1 VNPALTFIVLAVGLI
16 AVVLVVLC
24 VALWRGAQAG
34 ALALQAQDVAR
45 HNPALANAAVYRDQ
59 LLDLE
64 REHALGN
71 LNDQELQIAR
81 DELSQRLLDD
91 VGPAEAATEAA
102 SAEASDRATA
112 VAAPR
117 QPWFWLTAL
126 IVLVPVLS
134 LVMYGLLGQPEALDP
149 LALKQGVSNEA
160 EVTPEKLATMA
171 AALTRRLEDE
181 PNNVEG
187 WVMLARVQRA
197 LGQFEP
203 SGQSL
208 RKALALS
215 QDDNL
220 AIDLAEVLAQQNA
233 GNFAG
238 EPWAIIQRV
247 LKADPRHLN
256 GLFLAG
262 SASYT
267 ESNYSAALRFWERAR
282 EVVAADSPDA
292 PELDRAISEARDK
305 LGLAPAAPLAPHAG
319 VKAALSPDAQI
330 RGRVS
335 LAPEWVGKVGPQDTV
350 FVYATAVS
358 GSRMPVAIV
367 RTTVAALPFD
377 FVLDDSTAMNP
388 SAKLS
393 SMNEVTVRVRVSKSG
408 QAMPQ
413 PGDVMGSVSPVKLGS
428 RNLTL
433 IAKDVQP

>member
-1 VNPALTFIVLAVGLI
+1 VNPALTLIVLAFGLI
-16 AVVLVVLC
+16 AVVVVVLC

-34 ALALQAQDVAR
+34 ALAAQARDAVR
-45 HNPALANAAVYRDQ
+45 DNPGLANAAVYRDQ
-59 LLDLE
+59 LVDLE

-91 VGPAEAATEAA
+91 VGPAQADEASNSAAA
-102 SAEASDRATA
+102 SGHVLA
-112 VAAPR
+112 
-117 QPWFWLTAL
+117 QPQHPWVWLTSL
-126 IVLVPVLS
+126 VVFVPVLS
-134 LVMYGLLGQPEALDP
+134 LSLYGVLGQPQALDP

-171 AALTRRLEDE
+171 AGLSRSLVDE
-181 PNNVEG
+181 PNNVDG

-197 LGQFEP
+197 LGQWEP

-215 QDDNL
+215 QDDNV

-233 GNFAG
+233 GSFAG

-247 LKADPRHLN
+247 LKADPNHLN
-256 GLFLAG
+256 ALFLAG

-267 ESNYSAALRFWERAR
+267 DSNYKAALGFWERAR
-282 EVVAADSPDA
+282 QVVTADSPDA
-292 PELDRAISEARDK
+292 PELDRAISEARQK
-305 LGLAPAAPLAPHAG
+305 LGLAPAVAQASNAGAKLAP
-319 VKAALSPDAQI
+319 VAAQAQI

-335 LAPEWVGKVGPQDTV
+335 LAPELAGKVGLQDTV

-393 SMNEVTVRVRVSKSG
+393 LMDEVTVRVRVSKSG
-408 QAMPQ
+408 QAVPQ
-413 PGDVMGSVSPVKLGS
+413 PGDVIGSISPVKLGS
-428 RNLTL
+428 RDLKL
-433 IAKDVQP
+433 VAKDIQP

>member
-1 VNPALTFIVLAVGLI
+1 MNPALIFIALAVGLI
-16 AVVLVVLC
+16 AIVLLVLC

-34 ALALQAQDVAR
+34 ALAAQARDTAR
-45 HNPALANAAVYRDQ
+45 DNPALANAAVYRDQ
-59 LLDLE
+59 LVDLE
-64 REHALGN
+64 REYALGN

-91 VGPAEAATEAA
+91 VGPAELEQPH
-102 SAEASDRATA
+102 RKLV
-112 VAAPR
+112 VAPPR
-117 QPWFWLTAL
+117 QPWVLLASM
-126 IVLVPVLS
+126 IVLVPVIS
-134 LVMYGLLGQPEALDP
+134 LAMYSFIGQPEALDP
-149 LALKQGVSNEA
+149 LALKQGLGNE
-160 EVTPEKLATMA
+160 EQVTPEKLATMA
-171 AALTRRLEDE
+171 ASLSRRLEDE

-197 LGQFEP
+197 LGQYALT
-203 SGQSL
+203 SQSL

-220 AIDLAEVLAQQNA
+220 AIDLAEALAQQN
-233 GNFAG
+233 GGDYAG
-238 EPWAIIQRV
+238 EPWTIIQRV

-262 SASYT
+262 SASYS
-267 ESNYSAALRFWERAR
+267 ESNYKDALRFWERAR
-282 EVVAADSPDA
+282 EGVAADSPDA
-292 PELDRAISEARDK
+292 PELERAISEARAK
-305 LGLAPAAPLAPHAG
+305 LGLAPSAPIAA
-319 VKAALSPDAQI
+319 VKAAPEAQI

-335 LAPEWVGKVGPQDTV
+335 LAPELAAKVGPQDTV

-367 RTTVAALPFD
+367 RTTAAALPFD

-393 SMNEVTVRVRVSKSG
+393 SMGEVTVQVRVSKSG
-408 QAMPQ
+408 QAAPQ
-413 PGDVMGSVSPVKLGS
+413 SGDVTGSVSPVKLGS
-428 RNLTL
+428 RNLSL